1 MNLEPA
7 FQRDWQVRC
16 SFRRE
21 VERPSILAEKIC
33 ARQGLA
39 GNRCEV
45 SEPFLREGDRHH
57 GPLRPVR
64 GVFRFV
70 AEGGLGILGAA
81 EVDATVLTG
90 HGFPFVWRKYGDK
103 GVAYTSQERMRE
115 RPAFSL
121 KTSGKN
127 RNLFLLSP
135 LLSVTSKVMDK
146 RGCENVEL
154 TFSLQKMSERCKS

>member
-1 MNLEPA
+1 
-7 FQRDWQVRC
+7 
-16 SFRRE
+16 
-21 VERPSILAEKIC
+21 
-33 ARQGLA
+33 
-39 GNRCEV
+39 
-45 SEPFLREGDRHH
+45 
-57 GPLRPVR
+57 
-64 GVFRFV
+64 
-70 AEGGLGILGAA
+70 
-81 EVDATVLTG
+81 
-90 HGFPFVWRKYGDK
+90 
-103 GVAYTSQERMRE
+103 MRE